1 MTTNDGSKL
10 ILKKVKV
17 VFKNN
22 GDKGYG
28 ESLVIDADD
37 PMVQKQIT
45 DWVVRNR
52 VGKNNEN
59 PGVPKFGYY
68 PNEDD
73 PERNVRFKF
82 KITDKTLFKG
92 INGLTED
99 DCGMGSLVTLVANAY
114 PYSGFGGGVGQ
125 SLSAVKILTPRNG
138 SSQCDMDM
146 IDNEDDDNS
155 NIDPELADNNQF

>member
-1 MTTNDGSKL
+1 MATDEGSKL

-22 GDKGYG
+22 GEKGYG

-52 VGKNNEN
+52 VGRNGDN

-68 PNEDD
+68 PDEND
-73 PERNVRFKF
+73 PERQTRYKF

-92 INGLTED
+92 VDGLTEA

-125 SLSAVKILTPRNG
+125 SLSAVKIWTPGNG
-138 SSQCDMDM
+138 SSQRDMDI
-146 IDNEDDDNS
+146 IDDEDDAL
-155 NIDPELADNNQF
+155 E

>member
-1 MTTNDGSKL
+1 MVTNESSKL
-10 ILKKVKV
+10 ILRKVKV

-22 GDKGYG
+22 GDNGYG
-28 ESLVIDADD
+28 ESLVIEADD

-52 VGKNNEN
+52 IGKNSEK

-68 PNEDD
+68 KGEDD
-73 PERNVRFKF
+73 PEKHTRFKF

-92 INGLTED
+92 VDGLTED

-125 SLSAVKILTPRNG
+125 SLSAVKILTPGNG
-138 SSQCDMDM
+138 SSQRDMDI
-146 IDNEDDDNS
+146 IDSEDDDLDS
-155 NIDPELADNNQF
+155 DIADNNQA

>member
-1 MTTNDGSKL
+1 MATNEGAKL

-22 GDKGYG
+22 GEKGYG
-28 ESLVIDADD
+28 ESLVINADD
-37 PMVQKQIT
+37 PMIQKQIT

-52 VGKNNEN
+52 VGRNGDN
-59 PGVPKFGYY
+59 PGVPKFRYY
-68 PNEDD
+68 PNKDD
-73 PERNVRFKF
+73 PERQTRYKF

-92 INGLTED
+92 VNGLTED

-125 SLSAVKILTPRNG
+125 ALSAVKILTPGNG
-138 SSQCDMDM
+138 SSQHDMDI
-146 IDNEDDDNS
+146 IDDEDDDLDS
-155 NIDPELADNNQF
+155 DLPDDD

>member
-1 MTTNDGSKL
+1 MTTDNGSKL

-28 ESLVIDADD
+28 ESLVIEADD
-37 PMVQKQIT
+37 PIVQKQIT

-52 VGKNNEN
+52 IGRNGDN
-59 PGVPKFGYY
+59 PGEPKFGEYQGK
-68 PNEDD
+68 DD
-73 PERNVRFKF
+73 PEKHLRFKF

-92 INGLTED
+92 VNGLTED

-114 PYSGFGGGVGQ
+114 SYSGFGGGVGQ
-125 SLSAVKILTPRNG
+125 SLSAVKILTPGNG
-138 SSQCDMDM
+138 SSQRDMDM
-146 IDNEDDDNS
+146 IDGEDDD
-155 NIDPELADNNQF
+155 DDELDS